1 MERAVSEPLHLY
13 AVHLV
18 DRKGV
23 ERVVILH
30 ASDPDDALYCL
41 SEGWGKPRKG
51 AAVTRIDD
59 LQVGVMRVV
68 YERKA
73 EGKL

>member
-1 MERAVSEPLHLY
+1 MSEVLHLY
-13 AVHLV
+13 AVHFV

-30 ASDPDDALYCL
+30 ASDEDDAKYCI
-41 SEGWGKPRKG
+41 SEGWGKVAARK
-51 AAVTRIDD
+51 ARVMRIDD
-59 LQVGVMRVV
+59 LRVGVMRIV

-73 EGKL
+73 EERP